1 MSGAKEDEEEEKE
14 KEKVS
19 SSATKPT
26 VDFTNTLDHTLGFLK
41 GRVNEHVFVD
51 LVSYD

>member
-1 MSGAKEDEEEEKE
+1 LSGAKEDEEEEK
-14 KEKVS
+14 VS
-19 SSATKPT
+19 SSSTKPA
-26 VDFTNTLDHTLGFLK
+26 VDSTDTLDHTLGFLK